1 MSDSLQHYG
10 LQHNSLPCSSVYPG
24 VCSSSCSLS
33 QWCYLTISFSAAR
46 FSSCLQSFPTSWSF
60 PMSQLFA
67 PGGQSIR
74 SSASALVLPKN
85 IQSWFPLGMT
95 DLSPCCP
102 RDSLESSPAPWFKS
116 INLLVLSLLHG
127 PTVTLIC
134 DYWKSIALIIW
145 AFAGSDVSAL
155 SMFVIAFHPRSE
167 CLLISGCTHHSG
179 DFGAQEN
186 KIFTAYIFSPSINM
200 PWSNR
205 TGCHDLFIYLF

>member
-1 MSDSLQHYG
+1 
-10 LQHNSLPCSSVYPG
+10 
-24 VCSSSCSLS
+24 
-33 QWCYLTISFSAAR
+33 
-46 FSSCLQSFPTSWSF
+46 
-60 PMSQLFA
+60 MSQLFA

-155 SMFVIAFHPRSE
+155 SMFVIAFHPRSK

-186 KIFTAYIFSPSINM
+186 KIFTAYIFSPFGLPHSV
-200 PWSNR
+200 WQSL
-205 TGCHDLFIYLF
+205 DLFMSLQMVQHHFFLWLSNIFLIFLIFSIWQIS